1 MSSDLLHTIIARYER
16 TVTNAKSVPLHFK
29 WFDITGIMPEMPDD
43 KMFRAVQDAVEF
55 GHLPFSHC
63 ALFGKD
69 LDGQEFVLFATE
81 RKDEQLRFG
90 ITGVVFENNSDRN
103 YIVPPLFFDIENG
116 KMVTNEQPKD
126 MQITSI
132 TLSMLGV
139 FMNSLDAGPLTA
151 HEPRVEQTFTNRRKL
166 AQNKPVKYTWSTI
179 TIQPTPR
186 AYSEHKGGTHASP
199 RLHDRRG
206 HWRITH
212 KGKKVWVKHCT
223 VGKASLGTAFHDYKV
238 INQ

>member
-1 MSSDLLHTIIARYER
+1 MSALLHKIVARYER

-29 WFDITGIMPEMPDD
+29 WFDITGIMPQMPDD

-63 ALFGKD
+63 ALFGQD
-69 LDGQEFVLFATE
+69 LEGQEFVLFVTE
-81 RKDEQLRFG
+81 RLDENLRYG
-90 ITGVVFENNSDRN
+90 VTGVVFEENTTRN
-103 YIVPPLFFDIENG
+103 YIIPPIIFNIENG

-151 HEPRVEQTFTNRRKL
+151 HELRIEQTFTNKRKL

-179 TIQPTPR
+179 
-186 AYSEHKGGTHASP
+186 
-199 RLHDRRG
+199 
-206 HWRITH
+206 
-212 KGKKVWVKHCT
+212 
-223 VGKASLGTAFHDYKV
+223 
-238 INQ
+238 